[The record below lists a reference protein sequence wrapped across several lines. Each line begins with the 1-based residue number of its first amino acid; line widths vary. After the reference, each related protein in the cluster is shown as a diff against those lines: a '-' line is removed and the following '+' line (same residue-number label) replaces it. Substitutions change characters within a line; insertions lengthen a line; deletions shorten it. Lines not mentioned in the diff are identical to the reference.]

1 MSDYCHR
8 RSYPL
13 RYTEFD
19 FKDELKLSGLLGIV
33 QEAACTSA
41 DELGFGYDAL
51 KPRGLGF
58 IIVFTYGEIRRPV
71 KLGDSLTVETWP
83 LPPRHVIFERHYR
96 VLNGAGELAAAL
108 ASRWCLVDLNTFAL
122 LPPDALGQTHFSC
135 PYRAEKTVE
144 VPGWKIPK
152 LGEDKRECY
161 RMQVRNSDCDHYL
174 HANNTRYADFFLDC
188 FPMDGLKS
196 VKSFS
201 IAYGKQAKEGSEL
214 VFYRRDEGDT
224 SVCEAHCGGEL
235 FSQFRVTFGGNE

>member
-144 VPGWKIPK
+144 VPGWKIP
-152 LGEDKRECY
+152 
-161 RMQVRNSDCDHYL
+161 
-174 HANNTRYADFFLDC
+174 NNTRYADVFLDC